1 MSFQLAASHPFK
13 TRSLLSQSLVMLIL
27 VIGDLHIP
35 LRSHVIPAAFKESLT
50 QNAGVGK
57 IFCTG
62 NLTSRA
68 EIESLKEFCPDVQIV
83 RGEFDEDDIPDVK
96 QIVDSIAGFRI
107 ALVSAYTIIPPN
119 DKDRLLAKARE
130 LSADILIFG
139 GGHRA
144 GVFEEGGT
152 LFVNPGS
159 ATGAFCATTRSPLP
173 SFILI
178 NVQGSTAVSFV
189 YTLAEDGQ
197 INVTKEKF
205 TKPGE
210 E

>member
-1 MSFQLAASHPFK
+1 
-13 TRSLLSQSLVMLIL
+13 MLIL

-35 LRSHVIPAAFKESLT
+35 IRAHVIPAAFRESLT
-50 QNAGVGK
+50 QNSGVSK

-62 NLTSRA
+62 NLTSKD
-68 EIESLKEFCPDVQIV
+68 EIESLKELCPDIQIV
-83 RGEFDEDDIPDVK
+83 RGEFDEDDIPDVT
-96 QIVDSIAGFRI
+96 QIVESIAGFRI
-107 ALVSAYTIIPPN
+107 ALVSAYSIIPAN
-119 DKDRLLAKARE
+119 DKDRLVAKARE

-144 GVFEEGGT
+144 GVFEANGT
-152 LFVNPGS
+152 FFVNPGS
-159 ATGAFCATTRSPLP
+159 ATGAFCATAPNVLP

-178 NVQGSTAVSFV
+178 NVQGSTAIAFT

-197 INVTKEKF
+197 INVVKDKF